1 MKSSPLTQVK
11 ERFTDKAGL
20 VKALESLTTADL
32 WLGRIN
38 EDKGLVFFTARR
50 DRGRQRHLFSQSLAG
65 GTPVQLTSEPG
76 WSRIWCETQCV
87 TKRRPCASVS
97 SPARSSPPE
106 ARGMRSA
113 Q

>member
-38 EDKGLVFFTARR
+38 EDKGLDCVSNRKLLHLHDLLTEVKSKFGSRAGLIDAIRKADKREKDDGYRTHLEKWPTPRLLDAVRAR
-50 DRGRQRHLFSQSLAG
+50 A
-65 GTPVQLTSEPG
+65 
-76 WSRIWCETQCV
+76 
-87 TKRRPCASVS
+87 KNAS
-97 SPARSSPPE
+97 
-106 ARGMRSA
+106 
-113 Q
+113 